1 MYYRLIIIDQLY
13 IPYMSSYS
21 ILLPSK
27 PKIVREDSSHGMY
40 IIEGLYPGYGHTLG
54 NSLRRI
60 ILSSMPGAAI
70 TSLSIN
76 GVKHEFSTIEGIK
89 EDVIS
94 MILNLKKI
102 KFSTTSD
109 EPIKATL
116 KYKGIGLVT
125 AKDIDLPS
133 QLEIANTDQYVCEV
147 TAKSTELLIEITIE
161 KGLGFVSRENLK
173 KDKADVGTIFLDASF
188 TPVRRAS
195 YEVENM
201 RVGDRTD
208 HNRLIVSIET
218 DGTVSPRTVLEH
230 SIETM
235 IKQLQAIVGFRDQG
249 QIEIETEDELAN

>member
-1 MYYRLIIIDQLY
+1 
-13 IPYMSSYS
+13 MSSYS

-27 PKIVREDSSHGMY
+27 PKIVREDNLNGVY
-40 IIEGLYPGYGHTLG
+40 TIEGLYPGYGHTLG

-60 ILSSMPGAAI
+60 ILSSVPGASI
-70 TSLSIN
+70 TSLSIA
-76 GVKHEFSTIEGIK
+76 GVKHEFSTIEGVK

-94 MILNLKKI
+94 IILNLKKI

-109 EPIKATL
+109 ESVVANL
-116 KYKGIGLVT
+116 KVKGIGIIT

-133 QLEIANTDQYVCEV
+133 QLEIANKDQYICEI
-147 TAKSTELLIEITIE
+147 TAKSTELSIDMNVE

-173 KDKADVGTIFLDASF
+173 KEKADVGTIFLDASF

-208 HNRLIVSIET
+208 HNRLTLSIET
-218 DGTVSPRTVLEH
+218 DGTVSPRVVLEH
-230 SIETM
+230 SVETM

-249 QIEIETEDELAN
+249 HVEGEKEETAN

>member
-1 MYYRLIIIDQLY
+1 
-13 IPYMSSYS
+13 MSSYS

-27 PKIVREDSSHGMY
+27 PKIVREDENSGVY
-40 IIEGLYPGYGHTLG
+40 TIEGLYPGYGHTLG

-60 ILSSMPGAAI
+60 VLSSVPGAAI

-76 GVKHEFSTIEGIK
+76 GVKHEFSTIEGVK

-94 MILNLKKI
+94 IILNLKKI

-109 EPIKATL
+109 EPVQATL
-116 KYKGIGLVT
+116 KYKGVGIIT
-125 AKDIDLPS
+125 AKDIDLPA
-133 QLEIANTDQYVCEV
+133 QLDIANTDQYVAEI
-147 TAKSTELLIEITIE
+147 TAKATELNIEMTIE
-161 KGLGFVSRENLK
+161 RGLGFVARENLK

-208 HNRLIVSIET
+208 HNKLTLSIET

-235 IKQLQAIVGFRDQG
+235 IKQLQAIIGFRDQG
-249 QIEIETEDELAN
+249 HVEESNVENAN

>member
-1 MYYRLIIIDQLY
+1 
-13 IPYMSSYS
+13 MSSYS

-27 PKIVREDSSHGMY
+27 PKVVREDESHGVY
-40 IIEGLYPGYGHTLG
+40 TIEGLYPGYGHTLG

-60 ILSSMPGAAI
+60 ILSSVPGAAI

-76 GVKHEFSTIEGIK
+76 GVKHEFSTIEGVK

-94 MILNLKKI
+94 IILNLKKI

-109 EPIKATL
+109 EPIKANL

-125 AKDIDLPS
+125 AKDIDLPA
-133 QLEIANTDQYVCEV
+133 QLEIANPDQYVAEI
-147 TAKSTELLIEITIE
+147 TAKSTELDIEITVE
-161 KGLGFVSRENLK
+161 KGLGFVAREDLK

-208 HNRLIVSIET
+208 HNRLTLSIET
-218 DGTVSPRTVLEH
+218 DRTVSPRVVLEH

-235 IKQLQAIVGFRDQG
+235 IKQLQAVIGFRDQG
-249 QIEIETEDELAN
+249 IVEDDSNKVESAN

>member
-1 MYYRLIIIDQLY
+1 
-13 IPYMSSYS
+13 MSSYS

-27 PKIVREDSSHGMY
+27 PKVVREDDNHGVY
-40 IIEGLYPGYGHTLG
+40 TIEGLYPGYGHTLG

-60 ILSSMPGAAI
+60 ILSSVPGAAI

-76 GVKHEFSTIEGIK
+76 GVKHEFSTIDGVK

-102 KFSTTSD
+102 KFATTTD
-109 EPIKATL
+109 EPVQATL
-116 KYKGIGLVT
+116 KYKGVGIVT
-125 AKDIDLPS
+125 AKDIDLPA
-133 QLEIANTDQYVCEV
+133 QLEIANPEQYICEI
-147 TAKSTELLIEITIE
+147 TAKTTELVVEITVE
-161 KGLGFVSRENLK
+161 KGLGFVSRESLK
-173 KDKADVGTIFLDASF
+173 KEKADVGTIYLDASF

-208 HNRLIVSIET
+208 HNRLTLAIET
-218 DGTVSPRTVLEH
+218 DGTVAPRVVMEH

-235 IKQLQAIVGFRDQG
+235 IKQLQAIIGFRAEG
-249 QIEIETEDELAN
+249 NIEEESAN